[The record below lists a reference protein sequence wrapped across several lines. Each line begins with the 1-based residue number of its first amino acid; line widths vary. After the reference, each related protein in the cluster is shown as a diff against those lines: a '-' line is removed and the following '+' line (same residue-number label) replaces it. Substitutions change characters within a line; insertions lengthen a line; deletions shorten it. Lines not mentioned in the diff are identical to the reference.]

1 MSTILRRARND
12 ALNPNEVEQLLLGC
26 RDLLDNL
33 IVRLPVFTGM
43 RIGEVQHMTR
53 TWIVWEKGIIEL
65 SSRQLCSCYE
75 GRTWRGG
82 MWTPKTE
89 AGIRNLL
96 ITGEIKSTLEDFFSS
111 HEVVGRSRQALEQ
124 RIGRIRQR
132 SGLSRRVY
140 AHCLR
145 ATFATRLAEQGM
157 SAPSLSYVMGWNGLE
172 AAEHYVQSSMKRA
185 HAEQQE
191 IVNSVEERRRK
202 L

>member
-1 MSTILRRARND
+1 MPKSLRRARND
-12 ALNPNEVEQLLLGC
+12 ALNAPEVEQLLFGC

-33 IVRLPVFTGM
+33 IVRLPAYTGM
-43 RIGEVQHMTR
+43 RVGEVQHMTR

-65 SSRQLCSCYE
+65 PSRQLCRCYE
-75 GRTWRGG
+75 CRSWRDGI
-82 MWTPKTE
+82 WSPKT
-89 AGIRNLL
+89 ASGIRNLL
-96 ITGEIKSTLEDFFSS
+96 ITGEIKPTVEDFFSS

-124 RIGRIRQR
+124 RLGRIRQR
-132 SGLSRRVY
+132 SGLSRPVY

-157 SAPSLSYVMGWNGLE
+157 SAPSLAYIMGWNGLE

-191 IVNSVEERRRK
+191 IADSAGKMRG
-202 L
+202 